1 MLELIPITLLLFF
14 KVVGILT
21 IAVVL
26 PIVFIMFGVVWFIDS
41 LDKAGEQ
48 EWKFTKK
55 SKRLQNAIAR

>member
-1 MLELIPITLLLFF
+1 MLELISITLLVFF

-21 IAVVL
+21 IAVTL

-48 EWKFTKK
+48 ESLKQKQSLKW
-55 SKRLQNAIAR
+55 I

>member
-21 IAVVL
+21 IAVAL
-26 PIVFIMFGVVWFIDS
+26 LIVFIMFGVVWFIDS

-48 EWKFTKK
+48 E
-55 SKRLQNAIAR
+55 

>member
-21 IAVVL
+21 IAVAL
-26 PIVFIMFGVVWFIDS
+26 PIVFIMFGVVWFIHS

-48 EWKFTKK
+48 E
-55 SKRLQNAIAR
+55 

>member
-1 MLELIPITLLLFF
+1 MLELISITLLVFF

-26 PIVFIMFGVVWFIDS
+26 PIILIMFGVVWFIDS

-48 EWKFTKK
+48 E
-55 SKRLQNAIAR
+55 

>member
-21 IAVVL
+21 IAVFL

-41 LDKAGEQ
+41 LDKAGE
-48 EWKFTKK
+48 T
-55 SKRLQNAIAR
+55 